1 MEARNPIQNG
11 VLSNKSSVSIACGSR
26 AFWAINESGMIQ
38 KFVISGNTIIPD
50 SVVCTSAPGQ
60 SLAVCNNLNSNS
72 LSPTF
77 YINING
83 GNLSY
88 LNGNGSWDTVPQIA
102 PHEFH
107 NSGGNGDYLY
117 LLYNGSLPGLL
128 IKYDGVSYTT
138 IYSNN
143 NYNFAVADV
152 AVDNSGNAWF
162 ITATDLSMNKIINV
176 ISPSGENIKQYPFNL
191 NTLNAYGCFL
201 LNDVLYIGLGSGHHT
216 YPNSLIPITFSNDS
230 AYMGTPLTMPVNTWV
245 DLASCSRGAS
255 NTIEES
261 SISFDFKLYPNPA
274 NGFITIELEPLGSK
288 NNKRRVSI
296 YNIMGELLLEQEIC
310 QMKSDINISRFAK
323 GSYILKL
330 ETEANLLVKKFMIE

>member
-1 MEARNPIQNG
+1 
-11 VLSNKSSVSIACGSR
+11 
-26 AFWAINESGMIQ
+26 
-38 KFVISGNTIIPD
+38 
-50 SVVCTSAPGQ
+50 
-60 SLAVCNNLNSNS
+60 
-72 LSPTF
+72 
-77 YINING
+77 
-83 GNLSY
+83 
-88 LNGNGSWDTVPQIA
+88 
-102 PHEFH
+102 
-107 NSGGNGDYLY
+107 
-117 LLYNGSLPGLL
+117 
-128 IKYDGVSYTT
+128 
-138 IYSNN
+138 
-143 NYNFAVADV
+143 
-152 AVDNSGNAWF
+152 
-162 ITATDLSMNKIINV
+162 
-176 ISPSGENIKQYPFNL
+176 
-191 NTLNAYGCFL
+191 L

>member
-1 MEARNPIQNG
+1 
-11 VLSNKSSVSIACGSR
+11 LSNKSSVSIACGSR